1 MGITKRLKR
10 EYASHHFLGDQLM
23 QSYRFP
29 TSLDNMALADQ
40 IYQSVGHS
48 PFTGGIAAEIIGI
61 SAKTTGP
68 LFGALRNAHIIE
80 WSHETARKT
89 KAGYMSS
96 GNPVRWYRFTDAW
109 HQWKCQREQA
119 VV

>member
-10 EYASHHFLGDQLM
+10 EYAHRQFLGDQPM

-29 TSLDNMALADQ
+29 TSWDNMALADQ

-61 SAKTTGP
+61 PVKSTGP

-80 WSHETARKT
+80 QSHKTVRKT
-89 KAGYMSS
+89 KAGYISS
-96 GNPVRWYRFTDAW
+96 GNPLRWYRFTDAW